1 MISDTHLHSAF
12 SCDSNTPPR
21 ENAESAESQNIK
33 TIAFT
38 EHYDCYLGG
47 RPTDDFDGDAYF
59 KEILALKDEFAG
71 RVGILTGIEIGMQ
84 PPAVILEQSA
94 KRIEGLTLD
103 HVVGSMHYVSGLDVY
118 DGSYFN
124 GKDKRESYTLLLR
137 ETLECLKK
145 YTFVDTLGHIDYSSR
160 YAPYEDRQ
168 LRYRE
173 FPDEFD
179 ELFRYIIENG
189 LSLEFNTKTAGRV
202 PPDPDVWTRYKEL
215 GGELVTFASDAH
227 KPWLVGYEFEKHTA
241 FLKNLGYKYAFRY
254 ENRKPVAEEL

>member
-1 MISDTHLHSAF
+1 MTLYHFFASSETFLISNWEYNLIAYCSITEKSIGCFIKLRKCVIMINWGD
-12 SCDSNTPPR
+12 
-21 ENAESAESQNIK
+21 ENDLRY
-33 TIAFT
+33 AFT
-38 EHYDCYLGG
+38 FGFFMRLQDTAPRKRGERRVAKHKNNSFYRALRLLPG
-47 RPTDDFDGDAYF
+47 RPSD
-59 KEILALKDEFAG
+59 
-71 RVGILTGIEIGMQ
+71 R
-84 PPAVILEQSA
+84 
-94 KRIEGLTLD
+94 
-103 HVVGSMHYVSGLDVY
+103 
-118 DGSYFN
+118 GSYFK
-124 GKDKRESYTLLLR
+124 GKDKRESYTVLLR
-137 ETLECLKK
+137 EALECLKK